1 MSQLFTL
8 TIILLSYIYI
18 YIYIYIYLTITQSQC
33 KYLLNTLIWPCVNVL
48 GHVSEYI
55 I

>member
-1 MSQLFTL
+1 MSQLFKL
-8 TIILLSYIYI
+8 TTILLLYINI
-18 YIYIYIYLTITQSQC
+18 FLTITQSQR

>member
-1 MSQLFTL
+1 MSQIFTL
-8 TIILLSYIYI
+8 TTILLLNINI
-18 YIYIYIYLTITQSQC
+18 FLTNTQSRC
-33 KYLLNTLIWPCVNVL
+33 KYLLNTLIWPCVNVF